1 MIYIIITSYNEPK
14 ATVKSVR
21 TILNQ
26 EIPKPYKILVSD
38 PFIEIKT
45 IIQQEF
51 KNNPEVEFFLDPGEG
66 KSECLNLLLE
76 MYYSDNKDDLFIFTD
91 GDVFVGENAI
101 KHLLEPF
108 KDSKVGL
115 VCGHPVSMNSKNNKF
130 GYISHLFFDEMN
142 KIRVRLSNQNKFFR
156 ISGYLFTMRNGIV
169 KEFPKETSEDKV
181 IPAIF
186 WKNDYKIKYIENAT
200 VYVLNPQNMKDYLIQ
215 KVRNI
220 KSGMTLQKNKDFIY
234 EKESNFLG
242 ESLRGIKVLFTY
254 PKNIKEV
261 YWTFF
266 AMYVRLRAWIQ
277 AFYEVRFKKQKYKDG
292 WRENTTESTKPLD

>member
-1 MIYIIITSYNEPK
+1 
-14 ATVKSVR
+14 
-21 TILNQ
+21 
-26 EIPKPYKILVSD
+26 
-38 PFIEIKT
+38 
-45 IIQQEF
+45 
-51 KNNPEVEFFLDPGEG
+51 
-66 KSECLNLLLE
+66 
-76 MYYSDNKDDLFIFTD
+76 
-91 GDVFVGENAI
+91 
-101 KHLLEPF
+101 
-108 KDSKVGL
+108 
-115 VCGHPVSMNSKNNKF
+115 
-130 GYISHLFFDEMN
+130 
-142 KIRVRLSNQNKFFR
+142 
-156 ISGYLFTMRNGIV
+156 
-169 KEFPKETSEDKV
+169 
-181 IPAIF
+181 
-186 WKNDYKIKYIENAT
+186 
-200 VYVLNPQNMKDYLIQ
+200 MKDYLIQ